1 VAYVVPVGSR
11 VNIVMVVV
19 APTVFTTG
27 LPENT
32 ENVTCAFTIVS
43 RIHLNMDR
51 VNLPYHNKE
60 MILANN
66 I

>member
-43 RIHLNMDR
+43 
-51 VNLPYHNKE
+51 YHNKE